1 MELDDMQHAWHALE
15 HRLDRQAA
23 DMHRLLGAIRS
34 DAAHA
39 SLRPLWWRQVA
50 QLVCALALSLV
61 FVRGWLG
68 EPHQVAAIIGGVLLQ
83 LWCVALALS
92 ASRQLQLLSQL
103 DFAGPLV
110 QTQQALAQLRRWRTR
125 VAPWL
130 GIAFWVLWV
139 AVADSAWRSLTGTTL
154 PHVWL
159 LLNVLVGVMGA
170 FGTWYGYRRLQRA
183 QHPWLDRIDDAHAG
197 GSLTRAQ
204 RLLEEIARF
213 RCE

>member
-34 DAAHA
+34 DTAHA

-61 FVRGWLG
+61 FARGWLG

-83 LWCVALALS
+83 LWCVALAFS

-170 FGTWYGYRRLQRA
+170 LGTWYGYRRLQRA

-213 RCE
+213 RRE